1 MTKKYVSA
9 PAKLM
14 KSVKSKPKSEFHRAL
29 TNINNIINNIQ
40 YEKDK
45 KKIDKSYKKKFTN
58 KPQLVSDTYLL
69 NKIYSKPRKFFR
81 ITDVSPEKD
90 KDSKNL
96 AGSSNK
102 QNVITVTNNSKN
114 NTYKRRVFTIIDV
127 PTGAKTGALHPT
139 YSIKK

>member
-9 PAKLM
+9 PSKLM

>member
-1 MTKKYVSA
+1 
-9 PAKLM
+9 M
-14 KSVKSKPKSEFHRAL
+14 KSVKSKPKSEFHSAL

>member
-9 PAKLM
+9 PSKLM

-69 NKIYSKPRKFFR
+69 NKIYSKPRKIFR

>member
-14 KSVKSKPKSEFHRAL
+14 KSVKSKPKSEFHSAL
-29 TNINNIINNIQ
+29 TNINNIINSIQ

-45 KKIDKSYKKKFTN
+45 KKIDNSYKKKFNN
-58 KPQLVSDTYLL
+58 KAQLVSDTYLL

>member
-14 KSVKSKPKSEFHRAL
+14 KSVKSKPKSEFHSAL

-45 KKIDKSYKKKFTN
+45 KKIDKSYKKKFNN
-58 KPQLVSDTYLL
+58 KAQLVSDTYLL
-69 NKIYSKPRKFFR
+69 NKIYSKPRKIFR

-90 KDSKNL
+90 KGSKNL

>member
-69 NKIYSKPRKFFR
+69 NKIYSKPRKIFR

>member
-14 KSVKSKPKSEFHRAL
+14 KSVKSKPKSEFHSAL

-45 KKIDKSYKKKFTN
+45 KNIDKSYKKKFTN

-69 NKIYSKPRKFFR
+69 NKIYSKPRNFFR

-90 KDSKNL
+90 KGSKNL

>member
-127 PTGAKTGALHPT
+127 PIGVLKHVHYTLH
-139 YSIKK
+139 IL

>member
-14 KSVKSKPKSEFHRAL
+14 KSVKSKPKSEFHSAL
-29 TNINNIINNIQ
+29 TNINNIINSIQ

-45 KKIDKSYKKKFTN
+45 KKIDNSYKKKFTN

>member
-14 KSVKSKPKSEFHRAL
+14 KSVKSKPKSEFHSAL

-90 KDSKNL
+90 KGSKNL

>member
-14 KSVKSKPKSEFHRAL
+14 KSVKSKPKSEFHSAL
-29 TNINNIINNIQ
+29 TNINNIINSIQ

-45 KKIDKSYKKKFTN
+45 KKIDNSYKKKFTN
-58 KPQLVSDTYLL
+58 NPQLVSDTYLL

>member
-14 KSVKSKPKSEFHRAL
+14 KSVKSKPKSEFHSAL
-29 TNINNIINNIQ
+29 TNINNIINSIQ

-45 KKIDKSYKKKFTN
+45 KKIDNSYKKKFTN
-58 KPQLVSDTYLL
+58 KAQLVSDTYLL

-90 KDSKNL
+90 KGSKNL

>member
-14 KSVKSKPKSEFHRAL
+14 KSVKSKPKSEFHSAL
-29 TNINNIINNIQ
+29 TNINNIINSIQ
-40 YEKDK
+40 YEK
-45 KKIDKSYKKKFTN
+45 YKKKFNN
-58 KPQLVSDTYLL
+58 KAQLVSDTYLL
-69 NKIYSKPRKFFR
+69 NKIYSKPRKIFR

-90 KDSKNL
+90 KGSKNL

-127 PTGAKTGALHPT
+127 PIGAKTGALHPT

>member
-14 KSVKSKPKSEFHRAL
+14 KSVKSKPKSEFHSAL

>member
-14 KSVKSKPKSEFHRAL
+14 KSVKSKPKSEFHSAL
-29 TNINNIINNIQ
+29 TNINNIINSIQ

-45 KKIDKSYKKKFTN
+45 KKIDKSYKKKFNN
-58 KPQLVSDTYLL
+58 KAQLVSDTYLL
-69 NKIYSKPRKFFR
+69 NKIYSKPRKIFR

-90 KDSKNL
+90 KGSKNL

-127 PTGAKTGALHPT
+127 PIGAKTGALHPT

>member
-14 KSVKSKPKSEFHRAL
+14 KSVKSKPKSEFHSAL
-29 TNINNIINNIQ
+29 TNINNIINSIQ

-45 KKIDKSYKKKFTN
+45 KKIDNSYKKKFNN
-58 KPQLVSDTYLL
+58 KAQLVSDTYLL

-90 KDSKNL
+90 KGSKNL

>member
-14 KSVKSKPKSEFHRAL
+14 KSVKSKPKSEFHSAL

-45 KKIDKSYKKKFTN
+45 KNIDKSYKKKFTN

-90 KDSKNL
+90 KGSKNL

>member
-14 KSVKSKPKSEFHRAL
+14 KSVKSKPKSEFHSAL
-29 TNINNIINNIQ
+29 TNINNIINSIQ

-45 KKIDKSYKKKFTN
+45 KKIDNSYKKKFT
-58 KPQLVSDTYLL
+58 
-69 NKIYSKPRKFFR
+69 KPRKIFR

-90 KDSKNL
+90 KGSKNL

-127 PTGAKTGALHPT
+127 PIGAKTGALHPT